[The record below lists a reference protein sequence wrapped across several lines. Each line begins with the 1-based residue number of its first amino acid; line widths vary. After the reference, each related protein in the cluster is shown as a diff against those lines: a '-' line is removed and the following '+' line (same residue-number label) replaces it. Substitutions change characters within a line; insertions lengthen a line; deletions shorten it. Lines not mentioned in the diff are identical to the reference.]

1 MSFRADRSGTQARF
15 YLGGISLSGANM
27 CRISAEQIHMQGESN
42 EGIEVD
48 VETLYVESESDPERN
63 RFVFA
68 YTVTIRNVGSAPAR
82 LLTRHWVI
90 RDGNGKVQEVQGD
103 GVVGEQPHLKPGEGF
118 QYTSGT
124 MLETSMGT
132 MGGSYTMVTDAGE
145 EFLAPIEDFLLSAP
159 RTLH

>member
-1 MSFRADRSGTQARF
+1 
-15 YLGGISLSGANM
+15 
-27 CRISAEQIHMQGESN
+27 MQTDVS
-42 EGIEVD
+42 EGIQID
-48 VETLYVESESDPERN
+48 VETLYVESESDPDKN

-68 YTVTIRNVGSAPAR
+68 YTITIRNVGETPAR
-82 LLTRHWVI
+82 LMTRHWVI
-90 RDGNGKVQEVQGD
+90 RDANGKVQEVQGD

-132 MGGSYTMVTDAGE
+132 MGGSYQMVTDDGSV
-145 EFLAPIEDFLLSAP
+145 FKAPIEDFLLSAP

>member
-1 MSFRADRSGTQARF
+1 MDVEVTD
-15 YLGGISLSGANM
+15 GI
-27 CRISAEQIHMQGESN
+27 Q
-42 EGIEVD
+42 VD
-48 VETLYVESESDPERN
+48 VDTLYVESESDPDNN

-68 YTVTIRNVGSAPAR
+68 YTITIRNVGNTAAK

-90 RDGNGKVQEVQGD
+90 RDANGKVQEVQGD

-124 MLETSMGT
+124 MLERSMGN
-132 MGGSYTMVTDAGE
+132 MGGSYLLVTDEGE
-145 EFLAPIEDFLLSAP
+145 EFKAPIADFLLSAP

>member
-1 MSFRADRSGTQARF
+1 
-15 YLGGISLSGANM
+15 
-27 CRISAEQIHMQGESN
+27 MQQDTDEN
-42 EGIEVD
+42 ITVD
-48 VETLYVESESDPERN
+48 VETVYIDSESEPDKN
-63 RFVFA
+63 RYVFA
-68 YTVTIRNVGSAPAR
+68 YTVTIRNVGETPAK

-90 RDGNGKVQEVQGD
+90 RDANGKVQEVQGE

-132 MGGSYTMVTDAGE
+132 MGGSYLMVTDEGAE
-145 EFLAPIEDFLLSAP
+145 FKAPIQEFLLTTP

>member
-1 MSFRADRSGTQARF
+1 VEFACD
-15 YLGGISLSGANM
+15 GATIGN
-27 CRISAEQIHMQGESN
+27 RRAEQIHMQGNTN
-42 EGIEVD
+42 EGIKID
-48 VETLYVESESDPERN
+48 VETLYVESESDPTRN
-63 RFVFA
+63 RFAFT
-68 YTVTIRNVGSAPAR
+68 YTVTIRNTGVTAAR
-82 LLTRHWVI
+82 LLTRHWII

-132 MGGSYTMVTDAGE
+132 MGGSYTMVTDNGE
-145 EFLAPIEDFLLSAP
+145 EFLAHIDDFLLSAP

>member
-1 MSFRADRSGTQARF
+1 MVSEAKLLDHP
-15 YLGGISLSGANM
+15 M
-27 CRISAEQIHMQGESN
+27 
-42 EGIEVD
+42 EVD
-48 VETLYVESESDPERN
+48 ISDGIQVDVDTLYVESESDPDNN

-68 YTVTIRNVGSAPAR
+68 YTITIRNVGDKPAR

-90 RDGNGKVQEVQGD
+90 RDANGKVQEVQGD

-132 MGGSYTMVTDAGE
+132 MGGSYMMVTDEGH
-145 EFLAPIEDFLLSAP
+145 EFKAPIADFLLSTP

>member
-1 MSFRADRSGTQARF
+1 MELNISD
-15 YLGGISLSGANM
+15 GI
-27 CRISAEQIHMQGESN
+27 Q
-42 EGIEVD
+42 VD
-48 VETLYVESESDPERN
+48 VDTLYVESESDPDNN

-68 YTVTIRNVGSAPAR
+68 YTITIRNVGETPAR

-90 RDGNGKVQEVQGD
+90 RDANGKVQEVQGD

-132 MGGSYTMVTDAGE
+132 MGGSYMLITDEGE
-145 EFLAPIEDFLLSAP
+145 EFKAPIADFLLSAP